1 MEQLKQLY
9 AAAFGS
15 EPTEVSQLPGAGSN
29 RRYFRLSG
37 AGGRLAGTL
46 GCDAAENRAFISLA
60 GALSKIGVSVPEVVA
75 VSDDSMAYLQTWA
88 EGASLYDYLGRCRHS
103 GVYDDEAMEVL
114 RSVMRDLAVIH
125 SAPDGSID
133 YSVTVPVAEFSEDV
147 VMWDLNHFK
156 YCFLKVTGTGFDE
169 AALERDLRALAAQT
183 AVASGDGFMY
193 RDFQSRN
200 IMVSPSLGRVYID
213 FQGGYRGPAAYDVVA
228 FLWQSRARYPEAV
241 REELLRVYCEARG
254 FDDAGAEAFRARLP
268 LFRLLRTLQTLG
280 TYGLRGLVERKQ
292 MFVDSIP
299 SAIEQLRSLSREVTG
314 RFPELSRIISSLPDA
329 ASGSRGSEGAP
340 LTVTVGSFSYKRGLP
355 ADPSGNGGGFVFD
368 CRAVH
373 NPGRYDRFKSL
384 TGRDREVVEFLAREP
399 EASAFIGHAE
409 ALVDASVGRYVER
422 GFTSLSVWFGCTG
435 GQHRSIY
442 FAELMARHLKEA
454 YPMIVIRLI
463 HREQA
468 IDCCF
473 NESQKSVCE

>member
-1 MEQLKQLY
+1 MEKLKQLY
-9 AAAFGS
+9 TAAFGS
-15 EPTEVSQLPGAGSN
+15 EPAEICPLPAAGSH

-37 AGGRLAGTL
+37 SGGCVAGTL
-46 GCDAAENRAFISLA
+46 GCDVAENRAFISLA
-60 GALSKIGVSVPEVVA
+60 GALSAIGVNVPEVLA

-88 EGASLYDYLGRCRHS
+88 DGSSLYDYLGRCRES
-103 GVYDDEAMEVL
+103 GVYDDEAMSVL
-114 RSVMRDLAVIH
+114 RSVMRDLAAIH
-125 SAPDGSID
+125 SAPRGAID
-133 YSVTVPVAEFSEDV
+133 YSTTVPVAEFAEDV

-169 AALERDLRALAAQT
+169 AALERDLRSLAALT
-183 AVASGDGFMY
+183 SVAADDGFMY

-200 IMVSPSLGRVYID
+200 IMVSPSLRRVYID

-241 REELLRVYCEARG
+241 REDLLQAYCEARG
-254 FDDAGAEAFRARLP
+254 FDAAGAEAFRAGLP

-299 SAIEQLRSLSREVTG
+299 SAIDQLRSLPHDVMS
-314 RFPELSRIISSLPDA
+314 RFPELSRIISSLPA
-329 ASGSRGSEGAP
+329 VAGKHGAGGGQ

-373 NPGRYDRFKSL
+373 NPGRYDRFKPL
-384 TGRDREVVEFLAREP
+384 TGRDREVAEFLAGEP

-409 ALVDASVGRYVER
+409 GLADASVSRYVER

-435 GQHRSIY
+435 GQHRSVY
-442 FAELMARHLKEA
+442 FAELMARHLKESF
-454 YPMIVIRLI
+454 PMIAVRLI

-468 IDCCF
+468 VDCLL
-473 NESQKSVCE
+473 